1 MIMDKKVLRKEVR
14 ARIAAIADELKQ
26 QKSTML
32 ALALVVHPAVRSARV
47 VALFSPL
54 DDEPSIG
61 EVISVLSQEHIVVLP
76 RVEGEKM
83 EFYPFAEAAMHKGA
97 YGIMEPGEG
106 VPVAAADIDVMIV
119 PGVAFTADGVRM
131 GRGKG
136 YYDKYMSQAGFKA
149 RTIAVCYAEQLL
161 PSLPCEP
168 HDVRVDEVL
177 SR

>member
-1 MIMDKKVLRKEVR
+1 MDKKVLRKEVR
-14 ARIAAIADELKQ
+14 ARVAALSDELKQ

-32 ALALVVHPAVRSARV
+32 ALALVVHPAVREAKV

-54 DDEPSIG
+54 GDEPAIG
-61 EVISVLSQEHIVVLP
+61 ELISVLLQEHIVVLP
-76 RVEGEKM
+76 RVEGERM

-97 YGIMEPGEG
+97 YGIMEPYEG
-106 VPVAAADIDVMIV
+106 DAVAVADIDVMIV
-119 PGVAFTADGVRM
+119 PGVAFTADGARV

-136 YYDKYMSQAGFKA
+136 YYDKYMSQRGFRA
-149 RTIAVCYAEQLL
+149 RTIAVCYEEQLL

-168 HDVRVDEVL
+168 HDVKVDEVL

>member
-1 MIMDKKVLRKEVR
+1 MNKNELRRQVR
-14 ARIAAIADELKQ
+14 ERVASIPFQEKQ

-32 ALALVVHPAVRSARV
+32 ALALLVHPLVREARV

-54 DDEPSIG
+54 PDEPQIG
-61 EVISVLSQEHIVVLP
+61 ELIEQLAQERCVVLP
-76 RVEGEKM
+76 RVEGDAM
-83 EFYPFAEAAMHKGA
+83 RFYQFSVDNLTKGA
-97 YGIMEPGEG
+97 YGIMEPAGDIPFAPEE
-106 VPVAAADIDVMIV
+106 IDVMIV

-136 YYDKYMSQAGFKA
+136 YYDKYMSQPLFKA
-149 RTIAVCYAEQLL
+149 RKIAVCYSEQIL

-168 HDVRVDEVL
+168 HDVVVDEVV